1 MAEKTPAAP
10 RGAVLTQKGG
20 KTDYAYE
27 FQIDGDV
34 YPRVRI
40 TYAGNI
46 FVGDGT
52 ANPTTDIAAGGGTAG
67 VASFNTRTGAV
78 TLAGTDVNS
87 ALGYTAGDAATVATK
102 ADNSAV
108 VHVTGNENV
117 GGIKTFTSNPV
128 VPAGAFPESA
138 TANLVADLA
147 AKAAD
152 SAVVHNTGTETIA
165 GAKTFST
172 APVVPS
178 ASFPESAVINLTTDL
193 AAKAADAAVVHNTGA
208 ESVAGVKT
216 FTSAPVV
223 PTNSFPES
231 AVTNLVAD
239 LASRASTTSSWAK
252 HSTTQSI
259 PNAAHTAITWDT
271 NVINTLGAHSTS
283 VNPTR
288 FTAPSTGIY
297 EIGCLLNF
305 GGANAS
311 TAGYLTYDKNASGG
325 GTFMLGRLDGVAGGL
340 NLNANTIQGHTIV
353 SLTAGDYIVFNA
365 YQASG
370 GAINLSASDGGG
382 GTLVAYMRQVT

>member
-10 RGAVLTQKGG
+10 RGTVLTQKGG

-27 FQIDGDV
+27 FQIDGDAF
-34 YPRVRI
+34 PRVRI

-52 ANPTTDIAAGGGTAG
+52 ANPTTDIAAGGGSSG
-67 VASFNTRTGAV
+67 VASFNTRTGVV
-78 TLAGTDVNS
+78 TLTGADVNT

-102 ADNSAV
+102 AADSAV
-108 VHVTGNENV
+108 VHNTGNENV
-117 GGIKTFTSNPV
+117 GGVKTFTSNPV
-128 VPAGAFPESA
+128 VPSGAFPESA
-138 TANLVADLA
+138 IASLVGDLA

-152 SAVVHNTGTETIA
+152 SAVVHNTGTETIG
-165 GAKTFST
+165 GAKTFSI

-178 ASFPESAVINLTTDL
+178 ASFPESAVTNLTTDL

-208 ESVAGVKT
+208 ENVGGVKT
-216 FTSAPVV
+216 FTSSPVV
-223 PTNSFPES
+223 PANSFPES

-297 EIGCLLNF
+297 EIGCVINF
-305 GGANAS
+305 NAANVS
-311 TAGYLTYDKNASGG
+311 TAGYLTFDKNATGG
-325 GTFMLGRLDGVAGGL
+325 GTFMLGRLDGVNGGL
-340 NLNANTIQGHTIV
+340 TVNQNTIQGHTVV
-353 SLTAGDYIVFNA
+353 SLTANDYIVFNA

-370 GAINLSASDGGG
+370 AAVNLAASDGGG
-382 GTLVAYMRQVT
+382 GTIVAYMRQVT